1 MKICTYLKSVCEIWL
16 TVKGGAEVGVGEG
29 GGLFK
34 NQLPQGDAAVGLW
47 DDLSLYLH
55 IVLN

>member
-1 MKICTYLKSVCEIWL
+1 MVDSEG
-16 TVKGGAEVGVGEG
+16 GGAEVGVGVV
-29 GGLFK
+29 GLFK

>member
-1 MKICTYLKSVCEIWL
+1 MKICPYLKSVCEIWL
-16 TVKGGAEVGVGEG
+16 TVKGGAGV
-29 GGLFK
+29 GLFK